1 MVHAANRSAN
11 VGSPSIRH
19 YSPLISAVQPEGFPC
34 LSLAAHV
41 LLHGEGVP
49 RGKEGQVGG
58 GKVGG
63 VEGEEVP
70 HSTRLCRT
78 MLHCSVSVCV
88 CMQ

>member
-1 MVHAANRSAN
+1 MVHATNRSAN
-11 VGSPSIRH
+11 VGSPLIRH

-34 LSLAAHV
+34 LPLAAHV

-49 RGKEGQVGG
+49 RGEEGQVGG
-58 GKVGG
+58 GEVGG

-78 MLHCSVSVCV
+78 TLHSSVCV